1 MTSAHEATQGT
12 LNIGKLEA
20 IIKHARERGATDG
33 TEVIIV
39 TAHKGVTTK
48 AVQFLDMISTN
59 VLYIGME

>member
-12 LNIGKLEA
+12 LNIAKLEA
-20 IIKHARERGATDG
+20 IIRHARETGATDN

-39 TAHKGVTTK
+39 TAHKGVATK
-48 AVQFLDMISTN
+48 AVQYLDLISTD